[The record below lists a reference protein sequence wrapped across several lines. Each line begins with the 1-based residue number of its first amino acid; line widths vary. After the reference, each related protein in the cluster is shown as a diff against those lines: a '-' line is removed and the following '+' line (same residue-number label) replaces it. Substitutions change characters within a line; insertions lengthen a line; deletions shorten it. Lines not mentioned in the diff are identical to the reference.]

1 MTGLHVAVIMDGNG
15 RWAAARGRPRLHGHR
30 AGAEAVRR
38 TVETAVSRGV
48 SVLTLYAFS
57 SDNWKRPSREVR
69 ALFALL
75 ERWLRN
81 ESARCREE
89 GVRLAVI
96 GRRDRLHPALVQ
108 AIAGAERATAEG
120 RRLLLRLAVDYSSRD
135 VLVRAAERLRGAPG
149 TVESFAR
156 AVAEA
161 EHGPAVPPV
170 DLLIR
175 TGGERRLSDFLLWE
189 SAYAELVFVE
199 TPWPEFDAAAFDAA
213 LAEFARRQRRF
224 GAVPRAAAS

>member
-1 MTGLHVAVIMDGNG
+1 
-15 RWAAARGRPRLHGHR
+15 
-30 AGAEAVRR
+30 VRR
-38 TVETAVSRGV
+38 TVETAVARGV

-75 ERWLRN
+75 HRWLSA
-81 ESARCREE
+81 ESGRCREE
-89 GVRLAVI
+89 GVRVAVI
-96 GRRDRLHPALVQ
+96 GRRDRLDPALLQ
-108 AIAGAERATAEG
+108 SIAAAERATGEG

-149 TVESFAR
+149 SLESFAR

-170 DLLIR
+170 DVLIR

-213 LAEFARRQRRF
+213 LSEYARRQRRF
-224 GAVPRAAAS
+224 GALPRAAAS

>member
-1 MTGLHVAVIMDGNG
+1 
-15 RWAAARGRPRLHGHR
+15 
-30 AGAEAVRR
+30 
-38 TVETAVSRGV
+38 VETAVERGV
-48 SVLTLYAFS
+48 QVLTLYAFS
-57 SDNWKRPSREVR
+57 CDNWKRPSREVR

-75 ERWLRN
+75 SRWLHA
-81 ESARCREE
+81 ESGRCRDE

-96 GRRDRLHPALVQ
+96 GRRDRLDAALLET
-108 AIAGAERATAEG
+108 IARAERATSEG

-135 VLVRAAERLRGAPG
+135 VLVRAASRLRGADG
-149 TVESFAR
+149 GIDAFAL

-189 SAYAELVFVE
+189 SAYAELIFVE
-199 TPWPEFDAAAFDAA
+199 APWPEFDAAAFDAA

-224 GAVPRAAAS
+224 GALPMPRAAAG

>member
-1 MTGLHVAVIMDGNG
+1 MYGNG

-38 TVETAVSRGV
+38 TVEAAVRRGV
-48 SVLTLYAFS
+48 AVLTLYAFS

-75 ERWLRN
+75 ERWLAA
-81 ESARCREE
+81 ETGRCREE

-96 GRRDRLHPALVQ
+96 GRRDRLDPSLVET
-108 AIAGAERATAEG
+108 IARAERATAEG
-120 RRLLLRLAVDYSSRD
+120 RRLLLRLAVDYSSRE
-135 VLVRAAERLRGAPG
+135 VMVRAAARPSGREG
-149 TVESFAR
+149 TLEGFTR

-199 TPWPEFDAAAFDAA
+199 TPWPEFDVAAFDAA
-213 LAEFARRQRRF
+213 LADYARRQRRF
-224 GAVPRAAAS
+224 GALPEAAAS